1 MFLKNKS
8 LSAIVSNQDFIN
20 YVIIKTLTC
29 SIFMHFNNFYK
40 FFFFTNKKF
49 LKIHQVYI
57 IKIIKKNY
65 KKARERY

>member
-40 FFFFTNKKF
+40 FFFFYKQKISKDSSGIYYQNNKEK
-49 LKIHQVYI
+49 LQKSS
-57 IKIIKKNY
+57 
-65 KKARERY
+65 